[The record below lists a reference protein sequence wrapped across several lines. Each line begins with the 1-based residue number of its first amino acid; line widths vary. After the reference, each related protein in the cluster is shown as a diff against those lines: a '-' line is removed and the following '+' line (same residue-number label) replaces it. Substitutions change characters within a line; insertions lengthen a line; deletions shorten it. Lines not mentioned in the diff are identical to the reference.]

1 MKERIEFPVLPRPF
15 SRLAA
20 VFLCLAAAMTFVA
33 LNSAQAAFLEFS
45 ASAYGTYAFVGST
58 VTVGQTAPVSVGSGC
73 GTAAVGVTH
82 SGTVLSV
89 NALPIIQTGAINT
102 SAASTTNSATA
113 TSDVHDIFLLGA
125 TQLAALISAD
135 EVKAV
140 STTSHDNQGFHVS
153 AAGSNLVN
161 LRVGTSVFTAVPAPN
176 TTLLLLNGAV
186 KVVLNEQIVSNSSS
200 SSMRGLTV
208 NMIHVYVLAD
218 VIINNTTI
226 KKGTQIIVAH
236 AVSHLTQISGPG
248 SLDGT
253 AFGTSVS
260 STIIKS
266 SATAPASVGC
276 LGNALIIKD
285 QVGIKVPDDGSVL
298 SSGTIH
304 DTAQGSI
311 TASLSSSQTTSS
323 VQSVNLLNGTITA
336 DLIQD
341 QASASTT
348 NGTTF
353 NFNQSGS
360 FVNLKVNVNGTVTDY
375 TNAGAN
381 TTVPLAGIGTLYLHR
396 VVQGTNAITVVM
408 IELVLASGNVLG
420 LPTGMDIRVCNSS
433 ASMHSPV
440 HP

>member
-1 MKERIEFPVLPRPF
+1 
-15 SRLAA
+15 
-20 VFLCLAAAMTFVA
+20 
-33 LNSAQAAFLEFS
+33 
-45 ASAYGTYAFVGST
+45 VG
-58 VTVGQTAPVSVGSGC
+58 PGC
-73 GTAAVGVTH
+73 GTAAINVSA
-82 SGTVLSV
+82 SGTVGSV
-89 NALPIIQTGAINT
+89 TALPTIKTGIINT
-102 SAASTTNSATA
+102 NAHDALNSATA
-113 TSDVHDIFLLGA
+113 NSDVHAISLLGA
-125 TQLAALISAD
+125 LITAK
-135 EVKAV
+135 EVNAV
-140 STTSHDNQGFHVS
+140 STTFKDNTGLHSS
-153 AAGSNLVN
+153 AAGSSLSV
-161 LRVGTSVFTAVPAPN
+161 LKVGTTVFTAVPAANYTIP
-176 TTLLLLNGAV
+176 LAGFG
-186 KVVLNEQIVSNSSS
+186 KVVLNEQIESGTATSTTKQ
-200 SSMRGLTV
+200 LTV
-208 NMIHVYVLAD
+208 NMIHVYVTVA
-218 VIINNTTI
+218 NTLNI
-226 KKGTQIIVAH
+226 PVGTQIIVAH
-236 AVSHLTQISGPG
+236 AFSGLTQISGPG
-248 SLDGT
+248 SLDGA

-260 STIIKS
+260 SAIINS

-276 LGNALIIKD
+276 LGNALITKN
-285 QVGIKVPDDGSVL
+285 QVGITVPADGSVL

-396 VVQGTNAITVVM
+396 VIQATNSITVRM
-408 IELVLASGNVLG
+408 IEVKLASGNILG
-420 LPTGMDIRVCNSS
+420 LPTGMDIIVCSSS
-433 ASMHSPV
+433 ASLHSPA

>member
-1 MKERIEFPVLPRPF
+1 MKERIKFSVLPRPF
-15 SRLAA
+15 SRL
-20 VFLCLAAAMTFVA
+20 VTVCGCLAAAMTFVA

-58 VTVGQTAPVSVGSGC
+58 IVVGQTAPVSVGSGC

-82 SGTVLSV
+82 SGTVASV
-89 NALPIIQTGAINT
+89 TVLPTIHTGAINT
-102 SAASTTNSATA
+102 SAASTANSATA

-161 LRVGTSVFTAVPAPN
+161 LRVGTTVFNAVPAPN
-176 TTLLLLNGAV
+176 TTMLLLNGAV

-208 NMIHVYVLAD
+208 NMIHVYVTAD

-226 KKGTQIIVAH
+226 KAGTQIIVAH

-276 LGNALIIKD
+276 QGNALITKT
-285 QVGIKVPDDGSVL
+285 QVGINVPNVL
-298 SSGTIH
+298 NSGTIQ
-304 DTAQGSI
+304 DTAQGSV
-311 TASLSSSQTTSS
+311 TNSLSSAQTTST

-336 DLIQD
+336 DVVQD
-341 QASASTT
+341 QANASTSPP
-348 NGTTF
+348 GTTF
-353 NFNQSGS
+353 NFSQSGS
-360 FVNLKVNVNGTVTDY
+360 FVNLKVTVNNVVTDY

-396 VVQGTNAITVVM
+396 VIQATNSITVRM
-408 IELVLASGNVLG
+408 IEVKLASGNILG
-420 LPTGMDIRVCNSS
+420 LPTGMDIIVCSSS
-433 ASMHSPV
+433 ASLHNTA